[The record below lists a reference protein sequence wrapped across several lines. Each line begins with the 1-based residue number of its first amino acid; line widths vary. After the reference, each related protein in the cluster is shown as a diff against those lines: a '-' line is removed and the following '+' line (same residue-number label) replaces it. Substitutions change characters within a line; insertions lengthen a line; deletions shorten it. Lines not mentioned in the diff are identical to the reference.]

1 MKLIVMKFELTKIDR
16 FIRVTRLLHKA
27 YLQKML
33 RNIVCMHIKSSMSWE
48 SRVMRLRIDKVPWT
62 NESSIK
68 WNKFQVFQL
77 SET

>member
-33 RNIVCMHIKSSMSWE
+33 RNIVCMHIKSSMS
-48 SRVMRLRIDKVPWT
+48 
-62 NESSIK
+62 
-68 WNKFQVFQL
+68 
-77 SET
+77 